1 VTDLDR
7 LLGIA
12 TEAVALGADL
22 LRTGMPGAVLPKGD
36 RDMASE
42 LDIAIE
48 RLIRGFLAEQT
59 PQIGLIGEEE
69 GEVAGSSGLTWAL
82 DPIDG
87 TVNFLHG
94 VPLCGVSLGLI
105 GDSTSLLGVV
115 DLPLLGTRYTAA
127 DGLGAWC
134 NDQPIRASRC
144 DRLDQALVA
153 IGDYAVG
160 PGAAAKNAQRL
171 AITASLA
178 ERVQRLRL
186 LGSAVTDLAWV
197 AAGRLDACVLN
208 GNNPWDTA
216 AGVAIAREAG
226 AVVLAL
232 DGSPHTAT
240 SVGTVAVAEP
250 LADDL
255 LAVIRA
261 AS

>member
-1 VTDLDR
+1 
-7 LLGIA
+7 
-12 TEAVALGADL
+12 
-22 LRTGMPGAVLPKGD
+22 MLPKGD

-48 RLIRGFLAEQT
+48 RLVGGFLAEQT

-69 GEVAGSSGLTWAL
+69 GEVAGTSGLTWAL

-115 DLPLLGTRYTAA
+115 DLPFLGTRYTAA

-134 NDQPIRASRC
+134 NDLSRSGPAGATGSA
-144 DRLDQALVA
+144 RRPVA

-160 PGAAAKNAQRL
+160 PGAAATNARRL
-171 AITASLA
+171 AVTASLA
-178 ERVQRLRL
+178 ERAQRLRL

-216 AGVAIAREAG
+216 AGVAIARGAG
-226 AVVLAL
+226 ACRTRSRRLAAHRHVGR
-232 DGSPHTAT
+232 DGD
-240 SVGTVAVAEP
+240 VAVAEP
-250 LADDL
+250 LAGDL

-261 AS
+261 ASLNRRTARRIRPARSAIPQPR